1 MRVLL
6 VCFCIFAPMVFGQ
19 SADSVS
25 TAASLSDDEWT
36 SDWLEETDTPIED
49 GYISGLTIGGF
60 AEAGVGDFIQT
71 NSTGRSSL
79 RELRQRIDV
88 SAYVGESFLS
98 AKFELLVDSVDDS
111 GIQLVNRELYIDTKI
126 SDAVSMRIGR
136 QVLTWGTGDLVFLND
151 FFPKNWQSMF
161 SGRDDEYLK
170 SSSTAVKFNYFNNDF
185 DVNLVWQPKLE
196 TDEYISGERF
206 SYFNPLVNNI
216 VSSPRVTVKKPRAS
230 LSNGQLA
237 LRVSTTMDGVEYAL
251 YAYRGFYTQPLSYSI
266 DTQENYFSRLNS
278 VGGSMRRGMFGGL
291 VNAEV
296 SYWDSVEDPSGT
308 KQFVPNSQVRYLLGF
323 EKELFS
329 NFTMGLQWFS
339 EQNLDYD
346 AASVSLSSGKKSPK
360 LPAWHHTA
368 TLRLTYLTMNQ
379 KLTWSLFGFYSPD
392 EKDFYL
398 KPKLSYRHND
408 RWSFIVGANEFSGS
422 AISQQWGQFEKN
434 SNVYLRARY
443 SF

>member
-25 TAASLSDDEWT
+25 TAASLSDDEWA
-36 SDWLEETDTPIED
+36 SDWLEETDTSIED

-98 AKFELLVDSVDDS
+98 AKFELLVDSVDDNE
-111 GIQLVNRELYIDTKI
+111 IQLVNREFYIDTKI

-206 SYFNPLVNNI
+206 SYFNPMVNSI
-216 VSSPRVTVKKPRAS
+216 VSTPRVVVKKPRAT

-237 LRVSTTMDGVEYAL
+237 LRVSATMVGVEYAL
-251 YAYRGFYTQPLSYSI
+251 YAYRGFYTQPLSYSL

-278 VGGSMRRGMFGGL
+278 VGGSLRRGMFGGL

-296 SYWDSVEDPSGT
+296 SYLNSVEDPSGL
-308 KQFVPNSQVRYLLGF
+308 KPLVPNSQVRYLIGF
-323 EKELFS
+323 EKELFG

-346 AASVSLSSGKKSPK
+346 AASASLRSDTAPQK

-368 TLRLTYLTMNQ
+368 TLRLQYLTMNQ
-379 KLTWSLFGFYSPD
+379 KLSWSLFGFYSPD

-398 KPKLSYRHND
+398 KPKLSYRHD
-408 RWSFIVGANEFSGS
+408 DHWSFIIGANRFSGS

-434 SNVYLRARY
+434 SNVYLRVRY

>member
-1 MRVLL
+1 V
-6 VCFCIFAPMVFGQ
+6 
-19 SADSVS
+19 
-25 TAASLSDDEWT
+25 
-36 SDWLEETDTPIED
+36 
-49 GYISGLTIGGF
+49 
-60 AEAGVGDFIQT
+60 
-71 NSTGRSSL
+71 
-79 RELRQRIDV
+79 
-88 SAYVGESFLS
+88 S
-98 AKFELLVDSVDDS
+98 AKFELLVDSVDDND
-111 GIQLVNRELYIDTKI
+111 IQLVNRELYIDAKI

-170 SSSTAVKFNYFNNDF
+170 SSSTAVKFNYFNNDY

-206 SYFNPLVNNI
+206 SYFNPLINNI
-216 VSSPRVTVKKPRAS
+216 VSTPRVTVKKPRAS

-237 LRVSTTMDGVEYAL
+237 LRVSAAVAGVEYAL
-251 YAYRGFYTQPLSYSI
+251 YAYRGFYTQPLSYSF

-278 VGGSMRRGMFGGL
+278 VGGSLRRGMFGGL

-296 SYWDSVEDPSGT
+296 SYLDSVEDPLGT

-323 EKELFS
+323 EKELVS

-346 AASVSLSSGKKSPK
+346 AASGQLGSELNAAK

-398 KPKLSYRHND
+398 KPKLSYRHD
-408 RWSFIVGANEFSGS
+408 DHWSFIVGANKFSGS
-422 AISQQWGQFEKN
+422 AISQQWGQFERN

>member
-6 VCFCIFAPMVFGQ
+6 VCFCFFAPMGLGQ

-36 SDWLEETDTPIED
+36 NNWLEETDTPIED

-98 AKFELLVDSVDDS
+98 AKFELLVDSVDDNE
-111 GIQLVNRELYIDTKI
+111 IQLVNRELYIDTKI

-206 SYFNPLVNNI
+206 SYFNPMVNSI
-216 VSSPRVTVKKPRAS
+216 VSTPRVVVKKPRAT

-237 LRVSTTMDGVEYAL
+237 LRVSTTMVGVEYAL
-251 YAYRGFYTQPLSYSI
+251 YAYRGFYTQPLSYSL

-278 VGGSMRRGMFGGL
+278 VGGSLRRGMFGGL

-296 SYWDSVEDPSGT
+296 SYLNSVEDPSGL
-308 KQFVPNSQVRYLLGF
+308 KPLVPNSQVRYLIGF
-323 EKELFS
+323 EKELFG

-346 AASVSLSSGKKSPK
+346 AASASLRSDTAPQK

-368 TLRLTYLTMNQ
+368 TLRLQYLTMNQ
-379 KLTWSLFGFYSPD
+379 KLSWSLFGFYSPD

-398 KPKLSYRHND
+398 KPKLSYRYDDH
-408 RWSFIVGANEFSGS
+408 WSFIIGANRFSGS

-434 SNVYLRARY
+434 SNVYLRVRY